1 MFRGAQWRQS
11 QVGGRVSNC
20 LNPNYKSR
28 GWIFSFNFWEKKKAP
43 PRYATSTSL
52 RPRGDE
58 NARFRDDGDGDV
70 VFGVK
75 ILSLV
80 FFDGGFDDAFPNAF
94 FSYSSCGRLSRRA
107 RRRRDEESVVP
118 LVAAVPFPSSSSSSR
133 GWSSLRVDWRTSS
146 CAFSRVYDDDV
157 VLETV

>member
-1 MFRGAQWRQS
+1 MFRGARWRQLK
-11 QVGGRVSNC
+11 VKGFLC
-20 LNPNYKSR
+20 LNPNYKNR
-28 GWIFSFNFWEKKKAP
+28 GWIFSFRVWEKKKAP

-58 NARFRDDGDGDV
+58 NARLRDDGDGDV

-80 FFDGGFDDAFPNAF
+80 SFDGGFDDASPNAF
-94 FSYSSCGRLSRRA
+94 FSFYSSCGRLSRRA
-107 RRRRDEESVVP
+107 RRRRDEESIVP
-118 LVAAVPFPSSSSSSR
+118 RVASVSFPSASSSSR

-146 CAFSRVYDDDV
+146 CAFSHVHDDD